1 VIRTAFAF
9 IAVLAAATGWI
20 RAEPQAS
27 NVPTTPVPAA
37 TDSAP
42 TSGEAIYLRAVRAMK
57 DAPQPPYVTFR
68 EDVSARNMRLS
79 CTTDGTSLT
88 LKHGDAAGSYR
99 VWFRTSDER
108 AVSEDVASQKRC
120 SGALLYPAGA
130 EIAALGAPS
139 AAPSA
144 TASPAA
150 DGPPLIAAVRVE
162 SARYYHITLV
172 DRETFEG
179 HPVYRLA
186 LRAYRDPATHP
197 LTDMLVDAQT
207 FLVRQAAGEAAAH
220 YVIASG
226 RVAGVVTF
234 DRSGPYWLARDE
246 TFDLAAQA
254 IFVHAHCTVSVRA
267 TDFAFPD
274 DVGSEL
280 ASPSPSPSPGPRR
293 R

>member
-1 VIRTAFAF
+1 VIRAAFVTIAF
-9 IAVLAAATGWI
+9 VAAATAWACG
-20 RAEPQAS
+20 EPQAS
-27 NVPTTPVPAA
+27 SVPATPDAAA
-37 TDSAP
+37 TAAA
-42 TSGEAIYLRAVRAMK
+42 TLTGEAIYLRATRAMK
-57 DAPQPPYVTFR
+57 DAPQPAYVTFH

-79 CTTDGTSLT
+79 CTADGTSPT
-88 LKHGDAAGSYR
+88 LKHGDAAGAYR
-99 VWFRTSDER
+99 VWFRTRDER
-108 AVSEDVASQKRC
+108 AVSEDLASQKRC
-120 SGALLYPAGA
+120 GGALLYPAGA
-130 EIAALGAPS
+130 EIAALGVPS

-144 TASPAA
+144 TPSPAV

-162 SARYYHITLV
+162 SARYYRITLV

-197 LTDMLVDAQT
+197 LTGMLVDADT

-246 TFDLAAQA
+246 SFELAAQA
-254 IFVHAHCTVSVRA
+254 IFVHAHCTVTVRGS
-267 TDFAFPD
+267 DFAFPA
-274 DVGSEL
+274 DVGDEL
-280 ASPSPSPSPGPRR
+280 ASPSPSPAPRR
-293 R
+293 